1 MIRTAHPFSQYLIA
15 LGCTV
20 AAYIAYAALVVPR
33 IEGRGFDLTA
43 SAAPR
48 PTPAPSEITPDHD
61 ILAWIPADSWE
72 HQPCKRLEMDD
83 GILFFQDY
91 QPRDGGVVEVFPF
104 TLIVKKNKPVYGPGS
119 DQPESPIV
127 IRASRRAELRFDRP
141 LELGQGSAGKLIEC
155 KLEGDVNVFRHE
167 VEGTDGFNIWTRNVQ
182 MTPLRVVSLE
192 EVRFQIGPHSGIGRH
207 LLMDLEHKTPLS
219 NLTSSFAS
227 IKGISRLELA
237 LVERIRLIPTPSSPA
252 SSAAPASQPG
262 AWASLATAPID
273 ILCAGPFVI
282 DFKSQIAEF
291 RDQVQ
296 VTRLDEFRDQLRADL
311 LRLYFSE
318 TPPPGS
324 TAARGSLKLARV
336 QMQGAPARLVMP
348 SESAAVTGALLD
360 YDLLKGEVLGN
371 DPRSVQIEHTNKKFS
386 AQKLRYTLRA
396 DGGLGNLIA
405 EGPGELEQ
413 LPAGPDAAEAF
424 HLKWANYLTSSDA
437 SGKKLITV
445 AGDVVVQVNHT
456 TTVAGDKIE
465 LLLREQAVELS
476 PRSGNQRHAKIEY
489 TPIELL
495 VDQQVRIRSPE
506 IEGTARLLKLI
517 WPSSSGKRQAT
528 VHPSPAQATLSPTL
542 LHRVMRLS
550 LPLAGGE
557 SPSTH
562 GQQFPAGQ
570 SGEPNFQPIRPPV
583 DRPANQEQHPPPA
596 APIPPPDPGLPL
608 SVQGDIIT
616 VHLAG
621 ESAAISSSM
630 PRDFERLE
638 IDGKVRVA
646 KPRATDPASFEF
658 QIIGDHLLVTPQ
670 GNGLHQC
677 QIKGDARLETAE
689 LTMQGPAIHL
699 NQREN
704 RVWISGPGSL
714 IAQPRAEVKTT
725 VESVRMN
732 PPIAAALT
740 DRNRADQPIH
750 VEWQGGM
757 IFDGERIYFEQAV
770 RCRTEQISVAE
781 QTKSVLRSSSEALSL
796 QLNRRVDLA
805 GNLSRADTN
814 DLSVDQLILSQQI
827 ADRAFPA
834 TAGVSPPPPEHVVLE
849 RTNLDGQNQPFEKQL
864 MIVRYL
870 SVSTTSGDI
879 RGTGPGGIISWR
891 KATDGDNTTKFKL
904 ASQERPEKSPKKAAI
919 QYIHANF
926 SERLVANAHQ
936 EQMLLVGNVRTLYGD
951 VRHWEQQLD
960 PESPQVPADA
970 IRITCDQLDVARWQP
985 RGAEGPT
992 TELQALGNVRVVS
1005 QQFETTSQ
1013 RLTYDELTDML
1024 TIEGDERSAANLWQR
1039 KSPNSPANLL
1049 SAGKIRYRP
1058 SDEWTSI
1065 DDVKKAT
1072 FRDLRSGK

>member
-1 MIRTAHPFSQYLIA
+1 MIRTAHPFGQYLIA

-33 IEGRGFDLTA
+33 IEGRGFDLGA
-43 SAAPR
+43 SAVPR
-48 PTPAPSEITPDHD
+48 PTPTPSEITPDHD

-155 KLEGDVNVFRHE
+155 KLEGDVNVFRRE
-167 VEGTDGFNIWTRNVQ
+167 VEGIEGFNIWTRNVQ

-227 IKGISRLELA
+227 IKGIARLELA
-237 LVERIRLIPTPSSPA
+237 LVERIRLIPNPSNPAPAAAPSSP
-252 SSAAPASQPG
+252 PG

-282 DFKSQIAEF
+282 DFLSQVAEF

-296 VTRLDEFRDQLRADL
+296 VTRLDEFRDQLQADL
-311 LRLYFSE
+311 LRLYFID
-318 TPPPGS
+318 TPPPDA

-336 QMQGAPARLVMP
+336 QMQGAPARLIMP

-371 DPRSVQIEHTNKKFS
+371 DPRSVQIEHTNKRFS
-386 AQKLRYTLRA
+386 SQKLRYTLRA

-413 LPAGPDAAEAF
+413 LPAGQEAAEAF

-445 AGDVVVQVNHT
+445 AGNVVAQVNHT
-456 TTVAGDKIE
+456 TTVAGEKIE
-465 LLLREQAVELS
+465 LLLREQAVE
-476 PRSGNQRHAKIEY
+476 PPPQSGQERRAKIEY
-489 TPIELL
+489 APIELL

-517 WPSSSGKRQAT
+517 WPNGSGKRQAT
-528 VHPSPAQATLSPTL
+528 LQPNPAPAAISPSH

-550 LPLAGGE
+550 LPTAGNV
-557 SPSTH
+557 SPSTD
-562 GQQFPAGQ
+562 GQQVPNRPAA
-570 SGEPNFQPIRPPV
+570 ETNFQPIRPPV
-583 DRPANQEQHPPPA
+583 ERLANPERQLPPPA
-596 APIPPPDPGLPL
+596 PNPPSDPGLPL

-646 KPRATDPASFEF
+646 KPQATDPASFDF
-658 QIIGDHLLVTPQ
+658 QISGDHLLVTPQ

-677 QIKGDARLETAE
+677 QIKGAARLETAE

-704 RVWISGPGSL
+704 RVWISGAGSL
-714 IAQPRAEVKTT
+714 VAQPRAQAKTA
-725 VESVRMN
+725 VDSPRAD
-732 PPIAAALT
+732 PPTAAALA

-770 RCRTEQISVAE
+770 RCRTEQISAAD

-796 QLNRRVDLA
+796 QLNRRVDLS
-805 GNLSRADTN
+805 GNLSHTNTN
-814 DLSVDQLILSQQI
+814 DLSVDQVILSQQI

-834 TAGVSPPPPEHVVLE
+834 DAGIPPPPEHVVLE

-891 KATDGDNTTKFKL
+891 KATDGDNASRFKL
-904 ASQERPEKSPKKAAI
+904 ASQERSEKAPKKAPL

-926 SERLVANAHQ
+926 SERLVANLHR
-936 EQMLLVGNVRTLYGD
+936 ERMLLVGNVRTLYGG

-970 IRITCDQLDVARWQP
+970 VRITCDQLDVARWQP

-1024 TIEGDERSAANLWQR
+1024 TIEGDERSAANLWQK
-1039 KSPNSPANLL
+1039 KSPNSPANHL